1 MNWQDELKKNICSVE
16 QLKGYI
22 NLSPE
27 EEKLLRLVVKR
38 LPMSITPYYI
48 SLIDWSDP
56 DDPIRRMA
64 VPSREEL
71 NLAGSYDT
79 SGERSNTK
87 ITGLQHKYPQ
97 TALILSTNRC
107 AMYCRYCFRRRLMS
121 KKNKETLQNIDDV
134 VNYIRDHKEITN
146 VLISGGD
153 PLLLPTDNIEN
164 ILERLSKIEHIGFIR
179 FGTRV
184 PVTFPERVLKDETLL
199 KMLKKYS
206 TKNKKIYLVTQFNH
220 PREITTKTIRATNKL
235 MNAGIIL
242 NNQTVL
248 LKKVN
253 DNPHTLAELQNRLV
267 SIGINPYYVFHC
279 RPAKGIK
286 HHFQPTLLKGYN
298 VVEQARNMLSG
309 HSKRFKYVL
318 SNKKGKVEIVSV
330 TDKHFYFKY
339 HQAKDPSNSGK
350 FFTRKLSEDTKWLNY

>member
-16 QLKGYI
+16 QLKRYI
-22 NLSPE
+22 NLSSE
-27 EEKLLRLVVKR
+27 EEKQLRQVVKS
-38 LPMSITPYYI
+38 LPMSITPYYA

-64 VPSREEL
+64 VPSPEEL

-97 TALILSTNRC
+97 TALILSTNKC

-121 KKNKETLQNIDDV
+121 ENNKETLQNIDDA

-153 PLLLPTDNIEN
+153 PLLLPTDVIEN
-164 ILERLSKIEHIGFIR
+164 ILKKLSEIEHVGFIR

-184 PVTFPERVLKDETLL
+184 PVTFPDRILKDAKLL
-199 KMLKKYS
+199 KMLGKYS
-206 TKNKKIYLVTQFNH
+206 TKERRIYLVTQFNH
-220 PREITTKTIRATNKL
+220 PREITTKTISVANKL

-253 DNPHTLAELQNRLV
+253 DLNMSYRTKKE
-267 SIGINPYYVFHC
+267 
-279 RPAKGIK
+279 K
-286 HHFQPTLLKGYN
+286 LK
-298 VVEQARNMLSG
+298 S
-309 HSKRFKYVL
+309 
-318 SNKKGKVEIVSV
+318 
-330 TDKHFYFKY
+330 
-339 HQAKDPSNSGK
+339 
-350 FFTRKLSEDTKWLNY
+350 